1 MSKAEPQNRE
11 VAWATNRF
19 PWACWFCAFFY
30 LLLALFHI
38 HRQFKDLVIAF
49 HTHPHMRTQIL
60 IPFSG
65 FESNCSVSGRF
76 FVWAS
81 GILQFSVSFRGKNMF
96 LVLIHFVIFWL
107 KLGILQGRLWSSSLV
122 KVCLLSGICT
132 ALSLLTGVNQ
142 VGEPTGY
149 LIL

>member
-11 VAWATNRF
+11 VAWATKRF

-81 GILQFSVSFRGKNMF
+81 GILHFSVSFRGKHMF
-96 LVLIHFVIFWL
+96 LVLIQNGKH
-107 KLGILQGRLWSSSLV
+107 LQMISLNIWHST
-122 KVCLLSGICT
+122 KNFFFFFFKGCITSDTICT
-132 ALSLLTGVNQ
+132 SDT
-142 VGEPTGY
+142 
-149 LIL
+149 IL